1 MKQDT
6 LTQLYEKCLSL
17 PFGSPEYRKCL
28 EDIGS
33 LEYRNTFGK
42 YSSRKKPRYSR
53 EPVKFLKG
61 TY

>member
-1 MKQDT
+1 MKKDT

-17 PFGSPEYRKCL
+17 PFGSLEYRRCL
-28 EDIGS
+28 EEIGR

-42 YSSRKKPRYSR
+42 YSSGKKPRYCS
-53 EPVKFLKG
+53 EKVKFLKG